1 MKDISN
7 IDDLDRTSYRIQ
19 FDVRSV
25 SNGQKTSTRKFE
37 LGFMM
42 LLTVCPEYVESYRD
56 LGASDRV
63 TDVDAMKRVVV
74 GCQ

>member
-1 MKDISN
+1 MKNISN
-7 IDDLDRTSYRIQ
+7 IDDSDQTSYRIR

-25 SNGQKTSTRKFE
+25 SNGQKASTRKFGS
-37 LGFMM
+37 GFMAF
-42 LLTVCPEYVESYRD
+42 LTVFLEYVESYRD